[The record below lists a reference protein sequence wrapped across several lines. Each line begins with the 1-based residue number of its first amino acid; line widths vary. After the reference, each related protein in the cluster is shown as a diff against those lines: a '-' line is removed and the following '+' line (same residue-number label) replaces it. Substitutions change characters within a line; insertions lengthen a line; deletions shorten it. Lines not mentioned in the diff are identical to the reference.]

1 MASISLMKI
10 AEKMKLENLTPEI
23 NLKGIKVTLPDIN
36 RPALPMAGY
45 FEHFEATRLQVI
57 GFVEYSYV
65 KRMSE
70 KEEKEML
77 ELAEQRV
84 AKLKARGYEH
94 AGVYNPEG
102 VGGTHVMYVLH
113 HADQPEL
120 YHGLPKDPKI
130 DTSVSLWKG
139 ALKPLAAA
147 GFIATFAGLIFHY
160 IGIGPNKEVDDDE
173 EDHHE

>member
-1 MASISLMKI
+1 MHALRRSRQRRPGTGLC
-10 AEKMKLENLTPEI
+10 ENLS
-23 NLKGIKVTLPDIN
+23 D
-36 RPALPMAGY
+36 
-45 FEHFEATRLQVI
+45 
-57 GFVEYSYV
+57 
-65 KRMSE
+65 
-70 KEEKEML
+70 
-77 ELAEQRV
+77 
-84 AKLKARGYEH
+84 RGYPLRHQEGD
-94 AGVYNPEG
+94 AGAGGTARSET
-102 VGGTHVMYVLH
+102 GTHVMYVLH

-173 EDHHE
+173 EGNHE

>member
-1 MASISLMKI
+1 MHALRRSRQRRPGTGLC
-10 AEKMKLENLTPEI
+10 ENLSDRGYPLRHQE
-23 NLKGIKVTLPDIN
+23 GD
-36 RPALPMAGY
+36 AG
-45 FEHFEATRLQVI
+45 AGGT
-57 GFVEYSYV
+57 
-65 KRMSE
+65 
-70 KEEKEML
+70 
-77 ELAEQRV
+77 
-84 AKLKARGYEH
+84 ARGYEH

>member
-1 MASISLMKI
+1 MEGLMSPTPGSCAMMGTANTMSII
-10 AEKMKLENLTPEI
+10 AEAMGLTMPGSACAHAVSGKKNRVAKESGMAVVRLVEEDI
-23 NLKGIKVTLPDIN
+23 RPRDIVT
-36 RPALPMAGY
+36 
-45 FEHFEATRLQVI
+45 Q
-57 GFVEYSYV
+57 
-65 KRMSE
+65 
-70 KEEKEML
+70 EML

>member
-1 MASISLMKI
+1 
-10 AEKMKLENLTPEI
+10 
-23 NLKGIKVTLPDIN
+23 
-36 RPALPMAGY
+36 
-45 FEHFEATRLQVI
+45 
-57 GFVEYSYV
+57 
-65 KRMSE
+65 
-70 KEEKEML
+70 ML

-147 GFIATFAGLIFHY
+147 GFIATFAGLIS
-160 IGIGPNKEVDDDE
+160 ITSVLARIRKWTMTRKR
-173 EDHHE
+173 DHHE

>member
-1 MASISLMKI
+1 MHALRRSRQRRRVNRLC
-10 AEKMKLENLTPEI
+10 ENLSE
-23 NLKGIKVTLPDIN
+23 
-36 RPALPMAGY
+36 GY
-45 FEHFEATRLQVI
+45 PLRHQ
-57 GFVEYSYV
+57 
-65 KRMSE
+65 
-70 KEEKEML
+70 KEML

-130 DTSVSLWKG
+130 DTSVNLWK
-139 ALKPLAAA
+139 AR
-147 GFIATFAGLIFHY
+147 
-160 IGIGPNKEVDDDE
+160 
-173 EDHHE
+173 

>member
-1 MASISLMKI
+1 MIRRVI
-10 AEKMKLENLTPEI
+10 HIDQEKCNGC
-23 NLKGIKVTLPDIN
+23 GICANACHEGAIGIVDGKAQLLRDDYCDGLGDCLPTCPTGAI
-36 RPALPMAGY
+36 
-45 FEHFEATRLQVI
+45 HFGT
-57 GFVEYSYV
+57 
-65 KRMSE
+65 K
-70 KEEKEML
+70 KEML

-173 EDHHE
+173 EGNHE

>member
-1 MASISLMKI
+1 MKTCPTGAI
-10 AEKMKLENLTPEI
+10 
-23 NLKGIKVTLPDIN
+23 
-36 RPALPMAGY
+36 
-45 FEHFEATRLQVI
+45 HFGT
-57 GFVEYSYV
+57 
-65 KRMSE
+65 K
-70 KEEKEML
+70 KEML

-102 VGGTHVMYVLH
+102 VGGRTLCTCCI
-113 HADQPEL
+113 ADQPEL
-120 YHGLPKDPKI
+120 YHSIPKDPKI

-173 EDHHE
+173 DRRR